1 MLGVLRKEKIKSILF
16 NDKVVSVS
24 ALAERFQVSEETIR
38 RDLTALEEEGVLV
51 RKHGGAILA
60 NKVLGDP
67 ATHVLQNVFVENK
80 EKIAAVCKPFIQPRD
95 CLFFD
100 SSTTAYYV
108 CKEMPDVELTVLT
121 NSLSILNL
129 LAPREKINLIAVGG
143 SLLKG
148 RDCFTGRSAI
158 SFLSLFHV
166 DKAFLSC
173 RSLSMADG
181 ITEARESIA
190 EVKQAVVQRANR
202 VFVIADH
209 SKFGKT
215 SFTQI
220 CGFDHIHDIVTDRPL
235 SAQWQSFARERGIRL
250 WNPENPYT
258 EDE

>member
-1 MLGVLRKEKIKSILF
+1 MLGALRKEKIKSILF

-143 SLLKG
+143 
-148 RDCFTGRSAI
+148 
-158 SFLSLFHV
+158 
-166 DKAFLSC
+166 
-173 RSLSMADG
+173 
-181 ITEARESIA
+181 
-190 EVKQAVVQRANR
+190 
-202 VFVIADH
+202 
-209 SKFGKT
+209 
-215 SFTQI
+215 
-220 CGFDHIHDIVTDRPL
+220 
-235 SAQWQSFARERGIRL
+235 
-250 WNPENPYT
+250 
-258 EDE
+258 